1 MDLGLK
7 DRVAFVAGSSRG
19 IGKAIAAAF
28 LAEGC
33 RTVVTGRT
41 AETLRSTA
49 AELEQQFAPDHVM
62 AVEGDLTDL
71 TVIRKMLAQVRERWG
86 GIDCAVANIGTG
98 SGKPGWNIS
107 EHDWN
112 RAFDMN
118 LWATVRLVAELLP
131 AMTARKHGSIVI
143 ISSIAGIEATSAP
156 VPYGTAKAALVHYT
170 KIVAR
175 QLGPY
180 NARLNC
186 VAPGNILFPG
196 GSWERHRASNSA
208 KVADY
213 IRAEVP
219 LQRFGKPEE
228 VADAVVFLSSERA
241 GFITGACL
249 VADGGQTRCV

>member
-49 AELEQQFAPDHVM
+49 AGLEQQFTPDHVM
-62 AVEGDLTDL
+62 AVVGDLTDL

-86 GIDCAVANIGTG
+86 GVDCAVANIGTG
-98 SGKPGWNIS
+98 SGKPGWNIG
-107 EHDWN
+107 EDDWN

-118 LWATVRLVAELLP
+118 LWATVRLVTELLP
-131 AMTARKHGSIVI
+131 AMTAHKNGSIVI
-143 ISSIAGIEATSAP
+143 ISSIAGIESTAAP
-156 VPYGTAKAALVHYT
+156 APYGVAKAALVHYAKT
-170 KIVAR
+170 IAR
-175 QLGPY
+175 QVGSY
-180 NARLNC
+180 NVRINC
-186 VAPGNILFPG
+186 IAPGNILFAG
-196 GSWERHRASNSA
+196 GSWDRHIATSPA

-213 IRAEVP
+213 IRTEVP

-228 VADAVVFLSSERA
+228 VADAVVFLSSDRA
-241 GFITGACL
+241 SFITGACL
-249 VADGGQTRCV
+249 IADGGQTRRA